1 MFQLLISC
9 KCQEIQ
15 TVKKLQSKQNRTI
28 IADNWL
34 SYLLWGGN
42 KDLHS
47 VQIFSVW
54 LFAAIVAEI
63 FWKPQ

>member
-1 MFQLLISC
+1 MSR
-9 KCQEIQ
+9 KIQ
-15 TVKKLQSKQNRTI
+15 TEKKLLTTKQSKQNRTI
-28 IADNWL
+28 IANNWL